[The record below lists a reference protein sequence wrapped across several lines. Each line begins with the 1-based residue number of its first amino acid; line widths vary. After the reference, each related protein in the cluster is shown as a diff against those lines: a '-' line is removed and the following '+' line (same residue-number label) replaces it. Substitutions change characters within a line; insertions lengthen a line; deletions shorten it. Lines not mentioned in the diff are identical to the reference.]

1 MDGCIAND
9 QAPPAFYGCFTC
21 SQYTYNS
28 INCRKKQYACVA
40 TVEYSQNKNP
50 SKEGS
55 FAYNKLGR
63 IEITEV
69 LRLRQLLQEFSW
81 QLRLLRLELFP

>member
-1 MDGCIAND
+1 MQLLFAL
-9 QAPPAFYGCFTC
+9 
-21 SQYTYNS
+21 
-28 INCRKKQYACVA
+28 
-40 TVEYSQNKNP
+40 YSQNKNP

-69 LRLRQLLQEFSW
+69 LRLRQLLQESSW
-81 QLRLLRLELFP
+81 QLQLLRLELFP